1 MKRTYNAATLDPFD
15 RAPLDRLRRTISPP
29 PPSRG
34 QRGDKRSI
42 GNLKPAPQNHSA
54 WRKKTIF
61 GMICFIYNRNM
72 LGKGLISLGIKAL
85 RLLEKQH
92 DSSSRHIISFIISL
106 VSRSRPPE
114 ALVHSGWL
122 KRADTVKRGWGRPNL
137 TWEECVKS
145 DMKNWFSQFSF
156 HHFVTLCRTVWG
168 GFLTLSTHLLGNRYL
183 LSIMWL
189 WN

>member
-92 DSSSRHIISFIISL
+92 DSSSR
-106 VSRSRPPE
+106 PPE

-168 GFLTLSTHLLGNRYL
+168 GFLTLSTHLMGNRYL

>member
-1 MKRTYNAATLDPFD
+1 
-15 RAPLDRLRRTISPP
+15 
-29 PPSRG
+29 
-34 QRGDKRSI
+34 
-42 GNLKPAPQNHSA
+42 
-54 WRKKTIF
+54 
-61 GMICFIYNRNM
+61 MICFIYNRNM